1 MVVLRGTK
9 KVLRYLSAP
18 VDTPGESTTALGDWY
33 ANRIVVGRQPLLL
46 LVSANSLLAALEVA
60 RDVRGFPGRLTAV
73 AAERLQRLG
82 ACDALVQAEVAAME
96 SVAVAKTASRSV
108 LGFMNDFAKAVPFY
122 WSGQNWDVTKLY
134 EVEKLLWETPCW
146 SSRRLSEGFFPDRK
160 TKELLEEKWS
170 VGRRSDVVS

>member
-18 VDTPGESTTALGDWY
+18 VGTPGESTTALGDWY
-33 ANRIVVGRQPLLL
+33 VNRIVVGRQPLLL

-60 RDVRGFPGRLTAV
+60 RDVRGFPGRLAV
-73 AAERLQRLG
+73 VVAERLRRLG
-82 ACDALVQAEVAAME
+82 VGDDLIQAEVATMD

-122 WSGQNWDVTKLY
+122 WGGQNWDVAKLF
-134 EVEKLLWETPCW
+134 EVEKMLWETPCW
-146 SSRRLSEGFFPDRK
+146 SSRRLSESFFPDRK
-160 TKELLEEKWS
+160 TKELLEEKWQ
-170 VGRRSDVVS
+170 VKGRSDVVS